1 MEEIFSMEENNQILK
16 LIVKE
21 CCLPLHFDEQERQFS
36 FPFRY
41 PLDEI
46 WQRLRPKIRQ
56 LNSEW
61 FLRDFNAVLATL
73 DFPLIQTEIIG
84 IHEISN
90 DELCNGELL
99 ELDFKERNAPE
110 IYIKMGG
117 GQYLNRNTGK
127 GYTLSDYTV
136 FKAGNTLVTA
146 EGKKMGEIKAVRLH
160 SPTDIHIAL
169 GRVFLSG
176 YYRHTVSSSLW
187 PIYEESLIAIRNDP
201 KSIDCKYITQI
212 AVEKGVGVLPLLSI
226 LEASLSVKL

>member
-36 FPFRY
+36 FPFRHR
-41 PLDEI
+41 LNEI

-61 FLRDFNAVLATL
+61 FLRDFNATLATVK
-73 DFPLIQTEIIG
+73 FPLIQTEIIDTQY
-84 IHEISN
+84 ISN

-99 ELDFKERNAPE
+99 ELDFKERNTPE
-110 IYIKMGG
+110 IYIKMGR
-117 GQYLNRNTGK
+117 GQYLNRNTGR

-136 FKAGNTLVTA
+136 FKAGNILLTS
-146 EGKKMGEIKAVRLH
+146 EGKELGEIKAVRLH

-187 PIYEESLIAIRNDP
+187 PIYEESLTAVHNIP
-201 KSIDCKYITQI
+201 KDIDCEHITKI